1 MIIVAAK
8 FRKFKFKFK
17 SQRTHTIHS
26 LLRNPVIFNPIRKP
40 RNPIVLCHGLYGFD
54 VWTPPGIP
62 KLQLHYW
69 ADLMDILRN
78 KIGAE
83 VIVTGVPGT
92 GSVKERAEAMDL
104 QLKNSVR
111 GKEINFLAH
120 SMGGLDCRHLLT
132 HIRPNEYK
140 PRSLTTISTPHRGSP
155 FMDWCAANIGIG
167 AQAIQDTADAS
178 SQPLSVPSMPLSLK
192 SPLLQAQPKTHTA
205 DITNNPNQK
214 DSENQSKLSMPSLPA
229 ISLPLAFTSSLSSY
243 LLALLDSPA
252 YANLTTAFTNG
263 IFNPRTPDVDNIK
276 YYSIAAR
283 HPGLGWWHP
292 LFLPQLVL
300 EASAKASMREAEGKV
315 GSEYEGN
322 DGLVSVSS
330 AKWGEFLGVIDG
342 VDHWWMRGSRGFPK
356 EKKSTTVTDA
366 TTNTKQNIY
375 STPESNW
382 QDVNKQIES
391 NWRGENVESYPGT
404 SSTSGTSNESDPS
417 ASSSVSSIA
426 KWFSDRIPNTSQENQ
441 SGHKADE
448 GGLDKGM
455 DREQFYIALCHKLYQ
470 DGL

>member
-1 MIIVAAK
+1 MLTRSARGRYKRLVAVLYRQYTVNYSK
-8 FRKFKFKFK
+8 N
-17 SQRTHTIHS
+17 THIIHS
-26 LLRNPVIFNPIRKP
+26 LLKNPVIFEPIRKP
-40 RNPIVLCHGLYGFD
+40 RSPIVLCHGLYGFD

-92 GSVKERAEAMDL
+92 GSVKERADAMHN
-104 QLKNSVR
+104 QLKNTVKGR
-111 GKEINFLAH
+111 DINFLAH

-132 HIRPNEYK
+132 HINPTDYK

-192 SPLLQAQPKTHTA
+192 SPLLQAQPTLSTTN
-205 DITNNPNQK
+205 ITNDPNS
-214 DSENQSKLSMPSLPA
+214 DSKSSLSSLPQ
-229 ISLPLAFTSSLSSY
+229 ISLPIAFTSSLSSY

-263 IFNPRTPDVDNIK
+263 IFNPRTPDVDGVK

-300 EASAKASMREAEGKV
+300 EASAKASMREAEGKI
-315 GSEYEGN
+315 GDDYEGN

-356 EKKSTTVTDA
+356 DSKGSVTDA
-366 TTNTKQNIY
+366 TTNTKQPINHKDLY
-375 STPESNW
+375 NTPESSW
-382 QDVNKQIES
+382 QDVNKQIEN
-391 NWRGENVESYPGT
+391 NWRGKEEQNVDSQQ
-404 SSTSGTSNESDPS
+404 
-417 ASSSVSSIA
+417 SSVSAIA
-426 KWFSDRIPNTSQENQ
+426 RWFSDRIPTSQ
-441 SGHKADE
+441 SKADQ
-448 GGLDKGM
+448 DKEKSIEKYENHM
-455 DREQFYIALCHKLYQ
+455 DREKFYIALCHKLYQ

>member
-1 MIIVAAK
+1 MKRLHLYVFHRNTSTTNKKDII
-8 FRKFKFKFK
+8 
-17 SQRTHTIHS
+17 HG
-26 LLRNPVIFNPIRKP
+26 LLKNPVIFNPIRKP
-40 RNPIVLCHGLYGFD
+40 RHPIVLCHGLYGFD

-83 VIVTGVPGT
+83 VVVTGVPGT
-92 GSVKERAEAMDL
+92 GSVKERAEAMDQ
-104 QLKNSVR
+104 QLKKSVNGR
-111 GKEINFLAH
+111 EINFLAH

-132 HIRPNEYK
+132 HIRPTEYT

-178 SQPLSVPSMPLSLK
+178 SQTLSVPSMPLSLK
-192 SPLLQAQPKTHTA
+192 SPLLQAQPKSSTNN
-205 DITNNPNQK
+205 ITNNPNETEADKEQQQQQ
-214 DSENQSKLSMPSLPA
+214 QSKSSIPSLPA

-263 IFNPRTPDVDNIK
+263 IFNPRTPDVQGVK

-300 EASAKASMREAEGKV
+300 EASAKASMREAEGKI

-330 AKWGEFLGVIDG
+330 AKWGEFLGVIDD

-356 EKKSTTVTDA
+356 DKKSAQVTDA
-366 TTNTKQNIY
+366 TTNTKSVY
-375 STPESNW
+375 ETPENW

-391 NWRGENVESYPGT
+391 NWRTGSVTDGVNAGEASET
-404 SSTSGTSNESDPS
+404 SQ
-417 ASSSVSSIA
+417 ASSVSSIA
-426 KWFSDRIPNTSQENQ
+426 KWFSDRIPGNTQQ
-441 SGHKADE
+441 DDGGVKRDDSGV
-448 GGLDKGM
+448 DKGI